1 MQSSHM
7 KWFSC
12 HLCTYKSCNRFAVKQ
27 HVRKEHNEELL
38 QPWAPNTCTQ
48 QVPVSF
54 HGDYNVSCDVCN
66 QEFPD
71 RDTLENHIESSH
83 LKWFSCHLCKFKSRK
98 INALEQHII
107 RKHKKVSVQH
117 QLSNRFKTGLPGT
130 VTAIGSAR
138 CIPCIHKTEFSDW
151 GTLKIHMESH
161 E

>member
-1 MQSSHM
+1 M
-7 KWFSC
+7 
-12 HLCTYKSCNRFAVKQ
+12 KQ

-48 QVPVSF
+48 QVSVSF

-83 LKWFSCHLCKFKSRK
+83 VKWFSCHLCKFKSRK
-98 INALEQHII
+98 INALEQHIV
-107 RKHKKVSVQH
+107 RKHKEVSVQH
-117 QLSNRFKTGLPGT
+117 QLPNRFKTGLPGT

-138 CIPCIHKTEFSDW
+138 SLDW
-151 GTLKIHMESH
+151 DALKIHMESH